1 MITGLPFRVA
11 YGLLAYLV
19 CASAF
24 AFARSPN
31 SPGTPH
37 VAHQVAAECAGMSLQ
52 QIDTEKLVFALKV
65 IVDAGQD
72 LKLDEV
78 TLANLHF
85 NGLPVFAAPIQS
97 PIHLL
102 KGQKVDLPQPLLVTI
117 YLHDVTSTKPLSQ
130 ALLDGFATLD
140 GELYLTVHLSAIAK
154 IALGSFRAVVPMR
167 LQQKVPVAIPG
178 GAISKTAALAV
189 LETADAALRHL
200 LAGVSASEGIWPGLR
215 QDVLQQYAPAAIA
228 VVVTY
233 SVRDNKGT
241 KMLLTWN
248 GMAFRVSQTQIVLP
262 DEALEPWSFDPDI
275 STALQSG
282 AYTLELETVKLSA
295 WASGQVAP
303 SPLTTDDGLQ
313 LGRQLHAGP
322 PTVQAT
328 TQVMFLTHSRLPQKG
343 KLDVRAS
350 SKNISFLTAT
360 ETLPAIPLPRIAS
373 GPLPASW
380 DSVALL
386 RFPRLGSG
394 TLTPEVILTSAY
406 LDNGRIRF
414 GVNVDSTVFGS
425 PIIAPNGIIGMVQ
438 DESSGLPWSG
448 IAANMKR
455 SE

>member
-1 MITGLPFRVA
+1 MIRRLAFRLA

-19 CASAF
+19 CASAC
-24 AFARSPN
+24 AFAHSPN
-31 SPGTPH
+31 SPGTPD
-37 VAHQVAAECAGMSLQ
+37 VARQVAAECVGMSLQ

-65 IVDAGQD
+65 IVDASQD

-85 NGLPVFAAPIQS
+85 NGLPVFAAPLQS
-97 PIHLL
+97 PIHLI

-140 GELYLTVHLSAIAK
+140 GEMYVTVHLSAIAK
-154 IALGSFRAVVPMR
+154 IALGTFQAVVPMR

-178 GAISKTAALAV
+178 GAFSKTAALAM
-189 LETADAALRHL
+189 LETADAALKHL

-215 QDVLQQYAPAAIA
+215 QDVLQQYAPAAFA

-233 SVRDNKGT
+233 SVKNAKGT
-241 KMLLTWN
+241 KMPLTWT
-248 GMAFRVSQTQIVLP
+248 GMGFRVSPTRIVLP

-275 STALQSG
+275 ATALQSG
-282 AYTLELETVKLSA
+282 AYMLEPETVKLSA

-303 SPLTTDDGLQ
+303 SPLTTDDGLE
-313 LGRQLHAGP
+313 LGRQLRAAP

-328 TQVMFLTHSRLPQKG
+328 TQVMLLTHSRLPQKG

-350 SKNISFLTAT
+350 SENISFLTAT
-360 ETLPAIPLPRIAS
+360 EALPEIPRAKIAS
-373 GPLPASW
+373 DLHPARW
-380 DSVALL
+380 DAVALL

-414 GVNVDSTVFGS
+414 AVNVDSTVFGS
-425 PIIAPNGIIGMVQ
+425 PIITPNGIIGMVQ
-438 DESSGLPWSG
+438 DQSSGLPWSG
-448 IAANMKR
+448 IAGNIKS